1 MKKFANGQKT
11 NGDYRNIS
19 NNLILK
25 SKSNFTSALFS
36 YNKSYKKSGKRYSL
50 NSCESMRS
58 ENSCRCCE
66 PMKT

>member
-1 MKKFANGQKT
+1 MI
-11 NGDYRNIS
+11 YNIIS
-19 NNLILK
+19 SK

-36 YNKSYKKSGKRYSL
+36 YKKSYKKSGKRYSL